1 MREQGIPCKRPEK
14 RAADNDAS
22 GGGGEVL
29 AEVVVRAG
37 RERFTDAVVDEL
49 FLRLQ
54 EAQVSRLIAKL
65 KTAVRSD
72 DTGKK
77 GERLAQLEAVRRRLQ
92 EAIRAVPVDEEPEE
106 G

>member
-1 MREQGIPCKRPEK
+1 M
-14 RAADNDAS
+14 
-22 GGGGEVL
+22 L

-54 EAQVSRLIAKL
+54 EAQVGRLITRL
-65 KTAVRSD
+65 KVAARTD

-77 GERLAQLEAVRRRLQ
+77 GERLARLQTVRRRLH
-92 EAIRAVPVDEEPEE
+92 EALRALPVDEQPEE